1 MGTLRTISQ
10 YEGKSLTLHD
20 GFYLFASIIIISC
33 FMSGNLTIPLIME
46 VVLLAVAVFTHARNI
61 RYIKPNHSPFQWWFF
76 ITWTFIIINAVFISD
91 YYFGWKTI
99 VVYLLP
105 VLIIVISYKDYD
117 SKTILKIFFRECV
130 LCDVFLIAFLIINEG
145 PAILSGGTRIG
156 NSGIGVNG
164 TALYLCVFNTVFLY
178 LIMLKGLRSL
188 TPLCVLSIL
197 ITILTGS
204 KKGLLALLVAVVVL
218 CVAKY
223 KWRFYRYVVPVI
235 GGALLLYVI
244 MHNEYFYA
252 ILGRRLTQFVDNII
266 DPKSNNSTGE
276 RILFYQLGWGYFKDH
291 IWLGNGRGFFAANS
305 GFGTYSHS
313 NYIEMLVSFGI
324 VGTGIYYSFFVTN
337 LIKGLRNIKIQP
349 EAVLFICL
357 IVQFLVLD
365 FAAITYYSF
374 GMVYFILFIAT
385 QYLKNT
391 TSSTIKAKDSC
402 GAGVE

>member
-1 MGTLRTISQ
+1 METLRAISN
-10 YEGKSLTLHD
+10 YEGKKIKVHD

-33 FMSGNLTIPLIME
+33 FMSGNLTVPLIME
-46 VVLLAVAVFTHARNI
+46 MALLFVALFTHAKSI
-61 RYIKPNHSPFQWWFF
+61 RYINLSRSPFQWWFV
-76 ITWTFIIINAVFISD
+76 ITWAFIIINAVFISD

-99 VVYLLP
+99 IIYLLP

-117 SKTILKIFFRECV
+117 SKTMLKIFLRECV
-130 LCDVFLIAFLIINEG
+130 LCDVFLIAYLIINEG

-178 LIMLKGLRSL
+178 LIMLKGLKSL
-188 TPLCVLSIL
+188 TPLFVLSVL

-218 CVAKY
+218 CISKY
-223 KWRFYRYVVPVI
+223 KWRFYRYVVPVV

-244 MHNEYFYA
+244 MHNEYFYS

-266 DPKSNNSTGE
+266 NPKSNNSTGE

-291 IWLGNGRGFFAANS
+291 IWFGNGRGFFAANS

-313 NYIEMLVSFGI
+313 NYIEMLVSFGVI
-324 VGTGIYYSFFVTN
+324 GTGIYYSFFVAN
-337 LIKGLRNIKIQP
+337 IIKGLRNIKQQP
-349 EAVLFICL
+349 EAILFICL
-357 IVQFLVLD
+357 IVQILVLD
-365 FAAITYYSF
+365 SAAITYYSF
-374 GMVYFILFIAT
+374 GMVYFILFIAA
-385 QYLKNT
+385 QYFKRTSPNT
-391 TSSTIKAKDSC
+391 IEANDTREC
-402 GAGVE
+402 L